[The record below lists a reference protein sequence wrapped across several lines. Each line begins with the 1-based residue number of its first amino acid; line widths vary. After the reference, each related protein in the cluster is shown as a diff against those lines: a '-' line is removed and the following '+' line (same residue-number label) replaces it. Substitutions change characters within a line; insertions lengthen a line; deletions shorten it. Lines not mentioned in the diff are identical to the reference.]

1 MKRSLQHRG
10 IALLGVMV
18 TLVLAGLAVLA
29 SARAGLLH
37 EMMAGHQADRL
48 RAQAMAEALLLDAE
62 ADILGRRGDAPC
74 RPSAVEPQR
83 TAPGFVGCRER
94 GTASVATA
102 PYFPQST
109 EEFEEVRALLQVS
122 AAVPCRDGIC
132 APTSLGAM
140 ARTGELPP
148 ALGARYGQF
157 TQWSQ
162 PTVGDAPPER
172 GVRGW
177 YWVEIFQFRGD
188 GTAPAALQHVLPD
201 PARPL
206 VYRIT
211 ALAEG
216 HKPGTQVVLKSLF
229 VPYPRSQLQ

>member
-1 MKRSLQHRG
+1 MQERG
-10 IALLGVMV
+10 IALLSVMV
-18 TLVLAGLAVLA
+18 ALVLAGLAVLA

-37 EMMAGHQADRL
+37 EMVAGHQSDRL

-83 TAPGFVGCRER
+83 AASGFVGCRER

-102 PYFPQST
+102 PYFPQDT
-109 EEFEEVRALLQVS
+109 EEFDEVRSLLQVG

-132 APTSLGAM
+132 APSSLQAL
-140 ARTGELPP
+140 ARTGTLPP
-148 ALGARYGQF
+148 ALGARLGQF
-157 TQWSQ
+157 TS
-162 PTVGDAPPER
+162 PSDGAAPEP
-172 GVRGW
+172 GVRGR
-177 YWVEIFQFRGD
+177 YWVEIFLFRSE
-188 GTAPAALQHVLPD
+188 GTAPASLQHALPD
-201 PARPL
+201 PARPF

-211 ALAEG
+211 ARAEG
-216 HKPGTQVVLKSLF
+216 HKPGTQVVLTSLF

>member
-1 MKRSLQHRG
+1 MQERG
-10 IALLGVMV
+10 IALLSVMV

-37 EMMAGHQADRL
+37 EMVAAHQSDRL
-48 RAQAMAEALLLDAE
+48 RAQAMAQALLLDAE

-74 RPSAVEPQR
+74 RPSVVEPQR
-83 TAPGFVGCRER
+83 TASGFVGCRER

-102 PYFPQST
+102 PYFPEDT
-109 EEFEEVRALLQVS
+109 EEFEEVRALLQVG

-132 APTSLGAM
+132 TPSSLQALAGTGA
-140 ARTGELPP
+140 LPP
-148 ALGARYGQF
+148 ALGARLGQF
-157 TQWSQ
+157 TL
-162 PTVGDAPPER
+162 PNDGAAPPS
-172 GVRGW
+172 GTRGW
-177 YWVEIFQFRGD
+177 YWVEMFLFRSE
-188 GTAPAALQHVLPD
+188 GTVPASLQHAVPD
-201 PARPL
+201 PARPF

-216 HKPGTQVVLKSLF
+216 RQPGTQVVLKSLF

>member
-1 MKRSLQHRG
+1 MQERG
-10 IALLGVMV
+10 IALLSVMV
-18 TLVLAGLAVLA
+18 ALVLAGLAVLA

-37 EMMAGHQADRL
+37 EMVAGHQSDRL

-74 RPSAVEPQR
+74 HPSPVEPQR
-83 TAPGFVGCRER
+83 TASGFIGCRER

-102 PYFPQST
+102 PYFPQDT
-109 EEFEEVRALLQVS
+109 DEFDEVRALLQVG

-132 APTSLGAM
+132 VPSSLQAL
-140 ARTGELPP
+140 ARTGPLPQP
-148 ALGARYGQF
+148 LGAHLGQF
-157 TQWSQ
+157 TLASD
-162 PTVGDAPPER
+162 GAAPEPS
-172 GVRGW
+172 VRGW
-177 YWVEIFQFRGD
+177 YWVEIFLFRGA
-188 GTAPAALQHVLPD
+188 GPTPASLQHALPD
-201 PARPL
+201 PARPF

-216 HKPGTQVVLKSLF
+216 RKPGTQVVLRSLF